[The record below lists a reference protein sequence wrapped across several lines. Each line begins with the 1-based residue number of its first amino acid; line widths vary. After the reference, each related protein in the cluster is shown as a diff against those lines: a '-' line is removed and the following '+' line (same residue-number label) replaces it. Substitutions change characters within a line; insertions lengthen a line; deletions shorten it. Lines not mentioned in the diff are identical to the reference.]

1 VAGPVDQ
8 SLGAI
13 VHGAALPDVTGPAPA
28 SSVRRHTLGMAYC
41 PVLLGIRVIV
51 ETPVLRSFHD

>member
-1 VAGPVDQ
+1 VDQ